1 MEVRIPFKAGTDNAA
16 AKKDS
21 KGVFHYT
28 YRAGQQEE
36 IRKIRSKYLF
46 GEDKMEQL
54 RRLDRSAVRKGM
66 ILSLT
71 AGIAGCLVFGTGMC
85 CTLLWQG
92 RFFLKG
98 ILIGICGISGIAGAW
113 PLYFWITKK
122 ERKKLTPRILKLT
135 EELMK

>member
-1 MEVRIPFKAGTDNAA
+1 
-16 AKKDS
+16 
-21 KGVFHYT
+21 
-28 YRAGQQEE
+28 
-36 IRKIRSKYLF
+36 
-46 GEDKMEQL
+46 MEQL
-54 RRLDRSAVRKGM
+54 RRLDRSATRKGM

-92 RFFLKG
+92 RLFLRG
-98 ILIGICGISGIAGAW
+98 ILIGICGIAGIAGAW

-122 ERKKLTPRILKLT
+122 ERKKLAPRILKLT

>member
-1 MEVRIPFKAGTDNAA
+1 
-16 AKKDS
+16 
-21 KGVFHYT
+21 
-28 YRAGQQEE
+28 
-36 IRKIRSKYLF
+36 
-46 GEDKMEQL
+46 MEQL